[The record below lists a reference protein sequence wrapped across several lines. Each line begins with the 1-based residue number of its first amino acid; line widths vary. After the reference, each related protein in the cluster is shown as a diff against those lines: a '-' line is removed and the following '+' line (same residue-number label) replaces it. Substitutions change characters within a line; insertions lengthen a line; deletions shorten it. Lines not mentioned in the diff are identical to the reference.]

1 MCRVHAVSDIM
12 TWALFQFK
20 EISFAYEVL
29 SNPEKKET
37 YDRYG
42 VQGLKEGAGPGGIYK
57 YKQTKF
63 LVR

>member
-1 MCRVHAVSDIM
+1 MPNLCRVCAIVVM
-12 TWALFQFK
+12 LWALFQFK

-42 VQGLKEGAGPGGIYK
+42 LQGLKEGAGPGGIY
-57 YKQTKF
+57 TDT
-63 LVR
+63 